1 MQAIEAASDTVYI
14 CDWLPPDFG
23 AVGQY
28 SLLFARR
35 LASRGER
42 VALIGLTSTDA
53 GATEERIGG
62 GRLRIL
68 RLKARP
74 YDKTNFARR
83 LLWTLAVNTRL
94 IMAAWPHLRRTKRI
108 VFTGS
113 PPLFLHWIAPAN
125 LWLRKELVY
134 RITDF
139 HPECAMVERARP
151 SLLLKLL
158 YRLTLF
164 WRRRVD
170 AFEALGHDQAARL
183 KEIGIAPERI
193 RYVPDPSPVDIGRE
207 TRPLP
212 RPEPARD
219 RCLLLYSGNWGVAH
233 DIDTF
238 VEGYARHHRD
248 GSGRVLLWLNA
259 VGGGADKVEAA
270 LKARSLPF
278 VRGAPVPTEQLASL
292 LVTPDAHLIT
302 LSDAFV
308 GFVLPSKVHG
318 CIASGRQVLF
328 IGSAASDVHR
338 LCTEK
343 MRVPYWRV
351 DVGDAEGCARVLE
364 RMAQSSQRAAPAQR
378 SSGREQVQ
386 NKRRWGE

>member
-1 MQAIEAASDTVYI
+1 MQAIEAASDTIYI

-35 LASRGER
+35 LTSRGER

-53 GATEERIGG
+53 GASEERIGG

-68 RLKARP
+68 KLKARP
-74 YDKTNFARR
+74 YDKTNFAHR

-170 AFEALGHDQAARL
+170 AFETLGHDQAARL
-183 KEIGIAPERI
+183 KEIGIAPDRI
-193 RYVPDPSPVDIGRE
+193 RLPARPLAGRYRPRDAPAASPRARA
-207 TRPLP
+207 RPLP
-212 RPEPARD
+212 
-219 RCLLLYSGNWGVAH
+219 
-233 DIDTF
+233 
-238 VEGYARHHRD
+238 
-248 GSGRVLLWLNA
+248 
-259 VGGGADKVEAA
+259 AA
-270 LKARSLPF
+270 LFGQLGRRPRHRH
-278 VRGAPVPTEQLASL
+278 VRGGLCP
-292 LVTPDAHLIT
+292 
-302 LSDAFV
+302 
-308 GFVLPSKVHG
+308 PS
-318 CIASGRQVLF
+318 
-328 IGSAASDVHR
+328 
-338 LCTEK
+338 
-343 MRVPYWRV
+343 P
-351 DVGDAEGCARVLE
+351 
-364 RMAQSSQRAAPAQR
+364 
-378 SSGREQVQ
+378 
-386 NKRRWGE
+386 RR